1 MSNLQKIPNLNDSD
15 PKKLL
20 DWLTEIIETGSGDT
34 SEVNWHGLA
43 DSAALRANSSIR
55 IGAHNEALQWAR
67 ISIISYQH
75 LIGRVEWHYAHAL
88 YMSMMMLRVKLI
100 KLLGPKT
107 NDLVLDIDQVYK
119 WFFDNLDVS
128 VEDAIEKSNSWITR
142 VQLQQVEPESIVKL
156 RYIKNRLS
164 VFKEIQKDPRFIL
177 SDELEQWMM
186 IKPMIP

>member
-1 MSNLQKIPNLNDSD
+1 MSNVKEIPNSSDSD

-20 DWLTEIIETGSGDT
+20 DWLIENIETGSGDT

-88 YMSMMMLRVKLI
+88 NMSMMMLRVKLI

-107 NDLVLDIDQVYK
+107 NDLVLDIDQIYK
-119 WFFDNLDVS
+119 WFFDNLHVS
-128 VEDAIEKSNSWITR
+128 IEDAVEKSNSWITR
-142 VQLQQVEPESIVKL
+142 VQLQQLEPEEIVKL

-164 VFKEIQKDPRFIL
+164 VFKEIQNDPRFTL
-177 SDELEQWMM
+177 SDALKKWMM
-186 IKPMIP
+186 IKPMLP